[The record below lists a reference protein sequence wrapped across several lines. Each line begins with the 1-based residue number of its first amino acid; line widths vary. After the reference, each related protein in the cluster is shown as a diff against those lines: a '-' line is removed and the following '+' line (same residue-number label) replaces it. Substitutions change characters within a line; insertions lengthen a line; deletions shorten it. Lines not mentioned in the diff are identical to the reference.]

1 MYSERNGRR
10 QGEQGQGGKESV
22 PNHCLGFCF
31 AGGGG
36 GSMRDLD
43 KKTNAIMCRDETMR
57 SWEEGKSTANRMCGI
72 VEVRGRP
79 PESVNAVTVGTN
91 QSQCLSNIDQTLGHT
106 HAETQRILSD
116 THTQRTA
123 YIHSHKPLSLAL
135 SPTHCKCS
143 GTQMHIQSI

>member
-1 MYSERNGRR
+1 
-10 QGEQGQGGKESV
+10 
-22 PNHCLGFCF
+22 
-31 AGGGG
+31 
-36 GSMRDLD
+36 MRDLD

-116 THTQRTA
+116 THTHRGQHTSTHTNLSVSLSVQHTVSA
-123 YIHSHKPLSLAL
+123 YAA
-135 SPTHCKCS
+135 THKCS
-143 GTQMHIQSI
+143 FKASR

>member
-1 MYSERNGRR
+1 
-10 QGEQGQGGKESV
+10 
-22 PNHCLGFCF
+22 
-31 AGGGG
+31 
-36 GSMRDLD
+36 MRDLD

-135 SPTHCKCS
+135 SPTHSKCICS
-143 GTQMHIQSI
+143 DTQMHIQSIKVGR

>member
-1 MYSERNGRR
+1 
-10 QGEQGQGGKESV
+10 
-22 PNHCLGFCF
+22 
-31 AGGGG
+31 
-36 GSMRDLD
+36 MRDLD

-57 SWEEGKSTANRMCGI
+57 SWEEGKSTANRICGI

-135 SPTHCKCS
+135 SQHTVSAYAATHKCS
-143 GTQMHIQSI
+143 FKASR

>member
-1 MYSERNGRR
+1 
-10 QGEQGQGGKESV
+10 
-22 PNHCLGFCF
+22 
-31 AGGGG
+31 
-36 GSMRDLD
+36 MRDLD

-116 THTQRTA
+116 THTEDS
-123 YIHSHKPLSLAL
+123 IHPL
-135 SPTHCKCS
+135 
-143 GTQMHIQSI
+143 TQTSQSRSQSNTQ